1 VIILLLLISAV
12 APSIAL
18 LYYFYLKDKYEK
30 EPGQM
35 LFKAFALGSLA
46 VIPVVFF
53 ELRLNIFDLAEMDY
67 LKAGYTAFI
76 VAGLVE
82 EGFKFFIF
90 WFFLW
95 KNKNFNETYDGI
107 VYSVFISL
115 GFATTE
121 NIGYVL
127 LTGFHTAFIRSITA
141 VPAHALFGVTMGYYL
156 GKARFADEKEKTKYL
171 MLAFIVPIVLHG
183 IYDFILF
190 SQSVELMFLFIPY
203 MLYLWK
209 RGLGNVD
216 ELSGSSRFSF
226 RNNKENKK

>member
-1 VIILLLLISAV
+1 
-12 APSIAL
+12 
-18 LYYFYLKDKYEK
+18 
-30 EPGQM
+30 
-35 LFKAFALGSLA
+35 
-46 VIPVVFF
+46 
-53 ELRLNIFDLAEMDY
+53 
-67 LKAGYTAFI
+67 
-76 VAGLVE
+76 VE
-82 EGFKFFIF
+82 EGIKFFTF

-95 KNKNFNETYDGI
+95 ENKNFNETYDGI

-127 LTGFHTAFIRSITA
+127 LSGFHTAFIRSITA

-156 GKARFADEKEKTKYL
+156 GKAKFADEKRKMRYL
-171 MLAFIVPIVLHG
+171 ILAFIVPIVLHG

-190 SQSVELMFLFIPY
+190 SRSMELMLLFIPY

-216 ELSGSSRFSF
+216 ELSARSPFAF
-226 RNNKENKK
+226 RHKRENKK

>member
-1 VIILLLLISAV
+1 MLLLISAV

-18 LYYFYLKDKYEK
+18 LYYFYVKDQYEK

-35 LFKAFALGSLA
+35 LLRAFALGSLA
-46 VIPVVFF
+46 VVPVVFF

-67 LKAGYTAFI
+67 LKASYTAFV

-90 WFFLW
+90 WFFMW

-127 LTGFHTAFIRSITA
+127 LSGYHTAFIRSITA

-156 GKARFADEKEKTKYL
+156 GKARFADEKRKMKYL
-171 MLAFIVPIVLHG
+171 ILGFVVPIILHG

-190 SQSVELMFLFIPY
+190 SQSMELMLLFIPY

-216 ELSGSSRFSF
+216 ELSARSPFSF
-226 RNNKENKK
+226 RHKRK

>member
-1 VIILLLLISAV
+1 MILLLLLSAI

-18 LYYFYLKDKYEK
+18 LYYFYVKDKYEK
-30 EPGQM
+30 EPGRM
-35 LFKAFALGSLA
+35 LFTAFGLGSIA

-53 ELRLNIFDLAEMDY
+53 ELRLNIFDMAEMDY
-67 LKAGYTAFI
+67 LKAGYTAFV

-90 WFFLW
+90 WFLMW

-107 VYSVFISL
+107 VYCVFISL

-156 GKARFADEKEKTKYL
+156 GKARFAAEKEKIRYL
-171 MLAFIVPIVLHG
+171 ILAFVVPIMLHG

-190 SQSVELMFLFIPY
+190 SHSMELMLLFIPY

-216 ELSGSSRFSF
+216 ELSASSPFSF
-226 RNNKENKK
+226 RNKEDNKK

>member
-1 VIILLLLISAV
+1 MIYLLLLISAV

-18 LYYFYLKDKYEK
+18 LYYFYVKDQYEK

-35 LFKAFALGSLA
+35 LLRAFALGSLA
-46 VIPVVFF
+46 VVPVVFF

-67 LKAGYTAFI
+67 LKASYTAFV

-90 WFFLW
+90 WFFMW

-127 LTGFHTAFIRSITA
+127 LSGYHTAFIRSITA

-156 GKARFADEKEKTKYL
+156 GKARFADEKRKMKYL
-171 MLAFIVPIVLHG
+171 ILGFVVPIILHG

-190 SQSVELMFLFIPY
+190 SQSMELMLLFIPY

-216 ELSGSSRFSF
+216 ELSARSPFSF
-226 RNNKENKK
+226 RHKRK